1 MIKLANIL
9 NETKGFQILDIVH
22 KKDRQRTDT
31 GQRETTKQRV
41 PELFSGENV
50 RWAIILST
58 RERDREGR
66 KQNEENLEVL
76 NFSRTLIFFSI
87 VLLLSS
93 FYSCSCSFDFFYLL
107 SFNHIFS
114 SYRMTLRDKERARVR
129 IQPNFR
135 RETTTIPNPRIYFT
149 S

>member
-50 RWAIILST
+50 R
-58 RERDREGR
+58 
-66 KQNEENLEVL
+66 
-76 NFSRTLIFFSI
+76 
-87 VLLLSS
+87 
-93 FYSCSCSFDFFYLL
+93 
-107 SFNHIFS
+107 
-114 SYRMTLRDKERARVR
+114 
-129 IQPNFR
+129 
-135 RETTTIPNPRIYFT
+135 
-149 S
+149 